1 MGIEDLHK
9 EGEDPMVDLMREKLR
24 IIRYSAVRCSN
35 YVWFHIS
42 AAAGQKNGQ
51 LNRKRNFEKAN
62 TRLPCIGRWVIVIIF
77 ELNRI
82 IDLRSLIREGK
93 ISIFTIQHLWIR
105 KPGEITCD

>member
-1 MGIEDLHK
+1 MRCQGRRIDIEELYK
-9 EGEDPMVDLMREKLR
+9 EGENPMEDLMREKLR

-62 TRLPCIGRWVIVIIF
+62 NEYRMSNIEVMYSAC
-77 ELNRI
+77 
-82 IDLRSLIREGK
+82 REPVCRTVYFK
-93 ISIFTIQHLWIR
+93 
-105 KPGEITCD
+105 KA